1 MISAAPG
8 QMNDLEPS
16 IVRKFKIIEKVGKGM
31 QNSIEVSQQQK
42 EFRFI
47 FHSWSS
53 INNHRLPSYGCQGR
67 TGSYTK
73 HFAKNVI

>member
-31 QNSIEVSQQQK
+31 QNSIEVSHQQK
-42 EFRFI
+42 EFRII
-47 FHSWSS
+47 FH
-53 INNHRLPSYGCQGR
+53 
-67 TGSYTK
+67 
-73 HFAKNVI
+73 